1 MPGLRMYSDLAAWW
15 PLLSPPA
22 DYVEEAAD
30 LLPSLL
36 AAPEAPPRD
45 AARAGLAAAAAWR
58 RS

>member
-1 MPGLRMYSDLAAWW
+1 MPGHRMYSDLAAWW
-15 PLLSPPA
+15 PLVSPPA

-36 AAPEAPPRD
+36 AAPDAPPTTLLEL
-45 AARAGLAAAAAWR
+45 GWAAAAWR